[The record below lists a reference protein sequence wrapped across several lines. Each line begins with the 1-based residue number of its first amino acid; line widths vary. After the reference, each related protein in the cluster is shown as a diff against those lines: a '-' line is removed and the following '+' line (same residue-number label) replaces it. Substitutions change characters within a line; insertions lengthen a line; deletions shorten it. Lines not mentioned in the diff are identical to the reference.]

1 MENIL
6 QVTIIIKNY
15 EMKEESFNLYPAID
29 IKDGK
34 CVRLLF
40 GDMEKETIYNSNP
53 IDQAMWFVD
62 QGAKWLHVVDLDGA
76 VKGKTVNKTIIQKL
90 LITFQNKVKI
100 QLGGGIRS
108 LENIDF
114 WLQNYAERLI
124 LGTLAFENAS
134 LVNKLKNYYY
144 KKIVIGADVR
154 NGMIASHGWKNQSN
168 TRAVDLI
175 KKFNPSIISSV
186 IFTDISRDGSLQ
198 GVSLEQTVDF
208 AKSIPH
214 SVIASGGVSSLNDI
228 MRLSN
233 EFSNGIEG
241 VIIGR
246 ALYDKKFT
254 FSEALK
260 SIKKVRL

>member
-1 MENIL
+1 
-6 QVTIIIKNY
+6 
-15 EMKEESFNLYPAID
+15 MKEEHFILYPAID

-40 GDMEKETIYNSNP
+40 GDMQKETIYNNNP

-62 QGAKWLHVVDLDGA
+62 QGAKWLHIVDLDGA
-76 VKGKTVNKTIIQKL
+76 VKGKSVNKTIIKK
-90 LITFQNKVKI
+90 ITKTFQNRLKI
-100 QLGGGIRS
+100 QLGGGIRN

-114 WLQNYAERLI
+114 WLQNSVEKLI
-124 LGTLAFENAS
+124 LGTLALENPDFVKE
-134 LVNKLKNYYY
+134 LENQYT
-144 KKIVIGADVR
+144 KKIIIGADVR
-154 NGMIASHGWKNQSN
+154 EGMIASHGWKKQSN
-168 TRAVDLI
+168 IKADDLI

-186 IFTDISRDGSLQ
+186 IYTDISKDGSLK
-198 GVSLEQTVDF
+198 GVSLNETINF

-214 SVIASGGVSSLNDI
+214 PVIASGGVSSLNDI
-228 MRLSN
+228 MRLSE

-254 FSEALK
+254 FEEALK
-260 SIKKVRL
+260 NFKGTIYIPRDFL